1 MHTSVLAHGGQIT
14 GDEMAIIGGG
24 IFFALMF
31 PILALVIAMRRTRR
45 HAEATEADDVSE
57 TV

>member
-1 MHTSVLAHGGQIT
+1 MYTSVLAHGGQIT

-31 PILALVIAMRRTRR
+31 PVLALIIAMRRTRR
-45 HAEATEADDVSE
+45 HGEPTDADDVSE

>member
-24 IFFALMF
+24 LFFALMF
-31 PILALVIAMRRTRR
+31 PVVALIIAVRRTRR
-45 HAEATEADDVSE
+45 RAQVTEVDVSE